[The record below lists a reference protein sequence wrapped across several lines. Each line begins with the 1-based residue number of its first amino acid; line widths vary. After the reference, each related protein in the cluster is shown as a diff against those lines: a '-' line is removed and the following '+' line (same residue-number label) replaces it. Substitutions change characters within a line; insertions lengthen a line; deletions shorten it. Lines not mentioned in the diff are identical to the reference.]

1 MVVLVTGATGG
12 LGPAVVRAFLDNGAA
27 AVFGVARSWDGRTLP
42 EGNFHP
48 VEADLTTADGC
59 RAVVERARPFN
70 VLVHVVGG
78 FAGGNPVGAT
88 SDAVFDRMIDL
99 NLRSAFYMFREA
111 APPMLEAGQ
120 GRIIAV
126 GSRAGAEPG
135 PNLSAY
141 VVSKAGLHA
150 LVRSVSLEV
159 AGTGVTV
166 NAILPSV
173 IDTPANRR
181 AMPHADTSAWVKPEA
196 IAKTVVWLASDE
208 AAVVNGAL
216 IPV

>member
-12 LGPAVVRAFLDNGAA
+12 LGPAVVRAFLENGAA
-27 AVFGVARSWDGRTLP
+27 AVFGIARSWDGRTVP
-42 EGNFHP
+42 QGNFHP

-59 RAVVERARPFN
+59 RAVVERARPFD

-78 FAGGNPVGAT
+78 FAGGEPVGST
-88 SDAVFDRMIDL
+88 TDAVWDRMIDL

-111 APPMLEAGQ
+111 VPPMLEAGQ

-126 GSRAGAEPG
+126 GSRTGAEPAA
-135 PNLSAY
+135 NLSAY
-141 VVSKAGLHA
+141 AVSKAGLHA
-150 LVRSVSLEV
+150 LVRTVALEV
-159 AGTGVTV
+159 AGTGVTA
-166 NAILPSV
+166 NAILPGV
-173 IDTPANRR
+173 IDTAANRR
-181 AMPHADTSAWVKPEA
+181 AMPRADTSGWVKPEA
-196 IAKTVVWLASDE
+196 IAEAIVWLASSE